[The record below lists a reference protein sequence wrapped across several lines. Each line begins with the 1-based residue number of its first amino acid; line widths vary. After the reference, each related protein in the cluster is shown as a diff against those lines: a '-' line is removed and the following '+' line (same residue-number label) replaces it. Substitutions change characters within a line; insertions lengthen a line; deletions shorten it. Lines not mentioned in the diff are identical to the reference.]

1 MTVRHGNDEPIIMN
15 LNLNASRER
24 QRLISAWTSIKN
36 ATGIG
41 PIRSP
46 ADYEAMRTL
55 ADQLVDQV
63 GAQVGHP
70 LSDLL
75 DVVLDLMESWEDD
88 NISMQEQSPKDMLS
102 YLIKANGLKQTDLAN
117 IVSQGTLS
125 NILRGKREISKQLA
139 KKLAERFSV
148 NVSVFL

>member
-1 MTVRHGNDEPIIMN
+1 MTLRHGNDEPIMN
-15 LNLNASRER
+15 RNLNASREG
-24 QRLISAWTSIKN
+24 QRLIAAWTLIKD

-41 PIRSP
+41 PIRSQ
-46 ADYEAMRTL
+46 ADYEAMQKL
-55 ADQLVDQV
+55 ADQLVDQA
-63 GAQVGHP
+63 GAKADHP

-75 DVVLDLMESWEDD
+75 DVVLELMESWEDD
-88 NISMQEQSPKDMLS
+88 NVSVQKQSPKDMLS
-102 YLIKANGLKQTDLAN
+102 YLIKDNGLKQTDLAN

-148 NVSVFL
+148 NV

>member
-1 MTVRHGNDEPIIMN
+1 MN
-15 LNLNASRER
+15 LNLNVSRER
-24 QRLISAWTSIKN
+24 QRLISAWTLIKN

-63 GAQVGHP
+63 GTQVGHP

-75 DVVLDLMESWEDD
+75 DVVLELMASWEDD
-88 NISMQEQSPKDMLS
+88 NISVQEQSPKDMLS

-139 KKLAERFSV
+139 KKFAERFSV

>member
-1 MTVRHGNDEPIIMN
+1 MTLRHGNDELIMN

-24 QRLISAWTSIKN
+24 QKLISAWTLIKN

-41 PIRSP
+41 PIRSQ

-75 DVVLDLMESWEDD
+75 DVVLELMESWEDD
-88 NISMQEQSPKDMLS
+88 NFSAQEQAPKDKLS

>member
-1 MTVRHGNDEPIIMN
+1 MN
-15 LNLNASRER
+15 RNLNASRER
-24 QRLISAWTSIKN
+24 QRLIAAWTLIKS

-41 PIRSP
+41 PNRSQ
-46 ADYEAMRTL
+46 ADYEAMRKL

-63 GAQVGHP
+63 GAKVDHP

-75 DVVLDLMESWEDD
+75 DVVLELMESWEDD
-88 NISMQEQSPKDMLS
+88 NVSVQKQSPKDMLS
-102 YLIKANGLKQTDLAN
+102 YLIKDNGLKQTDLAN

-125 NILRGKREISKQLA
+125 NILRGKRDISKQLA

>member
-1 MTVRHGNDEPIIMN
+1 MTLRHGNDELIMN
-15 LNLNASRER
+15 LNLNASREL
-24 QRLISAWTSIKN
+24 QKLISAWTLIKN

-41 PIRSP
+41 PIRSQ

-63 GAQVGHP
+63 DAQVGHP

-75 DVVLDLMESWEDD
+75 DVVLELMESWEDD
-88 NISMQEQSPKDMLS
+88 NIRVQEQSPKDMLS

>member
-1 MTVRHGNDEPIIMN
+1 MN
-15 LNLNASRER
+15 RNLNASREG
-24 QRLISAWTSIKN
+24 QRLIAAWTLIKS

-41 PIRSP
+41 PIRSQ
-46 ADYEAMRTL
+46 ADYEAIRKV

-63 GAQVGHP
+63 GAKAGHP
-70 LSDLL
+70 LFDLL
-75 DVVLDLMESWEDD
+75 DVVLELMESWEDD
-88 NISMQEQSPKDMLS
+88 NISVQKQSPKDMLS

-148 NVSVFL
+148 NV

>member
-1 MTVRHGNDEPIIMN
+1 MN

-24 QRLISAWTSIKN
+24 QRLISAWTLIKN

-41 PIRSP
+41 PIRSQ

-63 GAQVGHP
+63 DAQVGHP

-75 DVVLDLMESWEDD
+75 DVVLELMESWEDD
-88 NISMQEQSPKDMLS
+88 NIRVQEQSPKDMLS

>member
-1 MTVRHGNDEPIIMN
+1 MTLRHGNDELIMN

-24 QRLISAWTSIKN
+24 QQLISAWTLIKN

-41 PIRSP
+41 PIRSQ

-63 GAQVGHP
+63 DAQVGHP

-75 DVVLDLMESWEDD
+75 DVVLELMESWEDD
-88 NISMQEQSPKDMLS
+88 NIRVQEQSPKDMLS

>member
-1 MTVRHGNDEPIIMN
+1 MN

-24 QRLISAWTSIKN
+24 QQLISAWTLIKN

-41 PIRSP
+41 PIRSQ

-63 GAQVGHP
+63 DAQVGHP

-75 DVVLDLMESWEDD
+75 DVVLELMESWEDD
-88 NISMQEQSPKDMLS
+88 NIRVQEQSPKDMLS

-139 KKLAERFSV
+139 KKLAKRFSV